1 MKIHRNEMNVDC
13 KRVLRGSPH
22 HFDRA
27 VSKRRVSLLEEAHM
41 SALTIQQMSGGGG
54 TEVESK
60 ICMAIPQPGIVNRVF
75 LFLLSGC
82 AQYGF
87 VVRMIGKRK

>member
-1 MKIHRNEMNVDC
+1 MNVDWT
-13 KRVLRGSPH
+13 RVLRGSPH

-27 VSKRRVSLLEEAHM
+27 VSKRRVSLLEEAYM
-41 SALTIQQMSGGGG
+41 SALAIQQMSGGG
-54 TEVESK
+54 TEGESK

-75 LFLLSGC
+75 LFLLSRR